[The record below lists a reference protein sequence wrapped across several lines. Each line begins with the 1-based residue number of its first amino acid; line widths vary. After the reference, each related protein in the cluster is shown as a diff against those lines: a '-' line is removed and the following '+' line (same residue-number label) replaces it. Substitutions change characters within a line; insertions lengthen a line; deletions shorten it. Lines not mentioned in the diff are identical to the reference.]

1 MSEFKFNTAVV
12 YPFRPTAVSMG
23 RRNRD
28 YWDLTDSQLAEKYPD
43 DKRVWAYS
51 FPRVPCELVPEP
63 DNPDDPNAVK
73 IILDGQ
79 QVGYVPHLLCAD
91 VLSILKR
98 PHEIRGNITG
108 GPHKSVTSCDV
119 RHFDDPFDIRVTI
132 TYDGAP
138 VQATRSTRSGSSGG
152 GKASAPVVVQWI
164 AAACLLIF
172 GLTSLPAL
180 SGFLFL
186 LAAILA
192 APIRPLRDL
201 LARYH
206 VRPWMIGAA
215 AVVLTVLAFVFFRGI
230 AGT

>member
-1 MSEFKFNTAVV
+1 MSDFKFNTAVV

-28 YWDLTDSQLAEKYPD
+28 YWDLTDAQLAEKYPD

-51 FPRVPCELVPEP
+51 FPRVPCDLIPEP

-79 QVGYVPHLLCAD
+79 QIGYVPHLLCAE
-91 VLSILKR
+91 VLAILKR
-98 PHEIRGNITG
+98 PHEIRGSITS
-108 GPHKSVTSCDV
+108 GPHKSVTSGDV

-138 VQATRSTRSGSSGG
+138 VQATRSARRRG
-152 GKASAPVVVQWI
+152 GKVSAPVVLQWI
-164 AAACLLIF
+164 SAACLLIV
-172 GLTSLPAL
+172 GLAALPAF
-180 SGFLFL
+180 SGFLFI

-192 APIRPLRDL
+192 APVRPLREL

-215 AVVLTVLAFVFFRGI
+215 AAVLTILAFAFFRGS
-230 AGT
+230 AV

>member
-51 FPRVPCELVPEP
+51 FPRVPCDLIPEP

-98 PHEIRGNITG
+98 PHEIRGSITG
-108 GPHKSVTSCDV
+108 GPHKSVSSGDV

-132 TYDGAP
+132 EYDGAP
-138 VQATRSTRSGSSGG
+138 VQATRSGGSRKS
-152 GKASAPVVVQWI
+152 KAGAPVVLQWI
-164 AAACLLIF
+164 AAAVLLIF

-180 SGFLFL
+180 SGVLFL

-192 APIRPLRDL
+192 APVRPLREL

-215 AVVLTVLAFVFFRGI
+215 AAVLTILAFAFFRGS
-230 AGT
+230 AV